1 VISLFV
7 LDLFEVI
14 KLPYLWLNVIGCVA
28 VILIA
33 LIVQFFQGDKH

>member
-1 VISLFV
+1 
-7 LDLFEVI
+7 VI

-33 LIVQFFQGDKH
+33 FLIQLIQGSKKS